1 MSRFELLS
9 LALVPPALLAA
20 GLLAQE
26 PAAVTVEMADGSRF
40 PLRAWALSYEY
51 LAWPAG
57 STQGETRPERK
68 QSRDLVVGKK
78 RIPLSGSVLEVVYE
92 DVSRSREV
100 DGEARLVRVPL
111 AKQLALSG
119 ADGKIGR
126 IRLEPPE
133 REFVLPSAP
142 KGTMLLIRSV
152 DLVGETMTGTKRTLC
167 LASFT
172 SLVECALEPS
182 QQVMKVEFP

>member
-1 MSRFELLS
+1 
-9 LALVPPALLAA
+9 
-20 GLLAQE
+20 
-26 PAAVTVEMADGSRF
+26 
-40 PLRAWALSYEY
+40 
-51 LAWPAG
+51 
-57 STQGETRPERK
+57 
-68 QSRDLVVGKK
+68 
-78 RIPLSGSVLEVVYE
+78 
-92 DVSRSREV
+92 
-100 DGEARLVRVPL
+100 VRVPL